1 MFSSGSQSNVNII
14 QPIPRFYTIRFGRRK
29 EIDDGDN
36 NDNNREYRINEVNL
50 KKD

>member
-1 MFSSGSQSNVNII
+1 MFSSGLQSNVNII